1 MNTFLEENE
10 EFKSTI
16 EFMEKENKKLKSLA
30 NLRDMEINRVKK
42 KLKEQLK
49 VSKNNKCLYTFLVL
63 LH

>member
-1 MNTFLEENE
+1 
-10 EFKSTI
+10 
-16 EFMEKENKKLKSLA
+16 MEKENKKLKSLT